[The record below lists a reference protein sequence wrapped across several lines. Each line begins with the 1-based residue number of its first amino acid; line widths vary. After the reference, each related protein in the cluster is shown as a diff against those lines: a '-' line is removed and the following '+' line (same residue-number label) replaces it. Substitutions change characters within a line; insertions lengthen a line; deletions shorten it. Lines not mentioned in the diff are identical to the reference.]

1 MIGLIDADHIP
12 YIVCYNK
19 IGEPEKT
26 LEEAI
31 NSANSYLSG
40 LINGTNVEEFHLFFT
55 IGKNFRYDI
64 YPEYKA
70 NRKNNEKPPFFNEVR
85 DYLVKEYSGVHGYN
99 CEADDLLVI
108 YKNKYITEQKDYVV
122 VSADKDITN
131 LFGVYYDIKNNII
144 VSVSQEYADRY
155 FWKSMITGDTA
166 DNIKAIP
173 GKGPVFAEK
182 LFLNIDDVESYRN
195 LVLNEYI
202 NKFGEELGIEEFYKN
217 YKCLK
222 IKDSYEGMEFITP
235 IKSTEVYARTLGVVG
250 E

>member
-1 MIGLIDADHIP
+1 MIGLIDADVIS
-12 YIVCYNK
+12 YVVCHNK

-31 NSANSYLSG
+31 SSANSYLQG
-40 LINGTNVEEFHLFFT
+40 LINGTNIEEFHLFFT
-55 IGKNFRYDI
+55 IGSNFRYQI

-70 NRKNNEKPPFFNEVR
+70 NRKNSEKPPFFNEVR
-85 DYLVKEYSGVHGYN
+85 DYLIKEYNGIHGYN
-99 CEADDLLVI
+99 LEADDILNI
-108 YKNKYITEQKDYVV
+108 YKNKYIEDRVSYVV
-122 VSADKDITN
+122 ISTDKDITN
-131 LFGVYYDIKNNII
+131 LFGCNYDIKNNVINL
-144 VSVSQEYADRY
+144 VDQDFSDRY
-155 FWKSMITGDTA
+155 FWKSMICGDTA

-173 GKGPVFAEK
+173 GKGPAFAEK

-202 NKFGEELGIEEFYKN
+202 TKFGEEIGIDEFYKN

-222 IKDSYEGMEFITP
+222 IKDSYEGMEFTKP
-235 IKSTEVYARTLGVVG
+235 IKSTEVYARTLGVAR

>member
-1 MIGLIDADHIP
+1 MIGLIDADVIP
-12 YIVCYNK
+12 YIVCFNK
-19 IGEPEKT
+19 AGEPEKT

-31 NSANSYLSG
+31 SSANSYLQG
-40 LINGTNVEEFHLFFT
+40 LINGTSVDEFILFFT
-55 IGKNFRYDI
+55 IGRNYRYDV
-64 YPEYKA
+64 YPDYKA
-70 NRKNNEKPPFFNEVR
+70 NRKNSEKPPLFNEVR

-173 GKGPVFAEK
+173 GKGPAFAEK

>member
-1 MIGLIDADHIP
+1 MIGLIDADMIS
-12 YIVCYNK
+12 YICCYNK

-31 NSANSYLSG
+31 SSVNSYLQS
-40 LINGTNVEEFHLFFT
+40 LLNNAQIEEFHLFFT
-55 IGKNFRYDI
+55 LGKNFRFTI

-85 DYLVKEYSGVHGYN
+85 DYLIKEYNGIYDN
-99 CEADDLLVI
+99 NYEADDLLNV
-108 YKNKYITEQKDYVV
+108 YKNKYIEDR
-122 VSADKDITN
+122 VSYIVISTDKDINN
-131 LFGVYYDIKNNII
+131 LFGVNYDIKNN
-144 VSVSQEYADRY
+144 SVRLVTQDYADRY
-155 FWKSMITGDTA
+155 FWKSMICGDVA

-173 GKGPVFAEK
+173 GKGPAFAEK

-202 NKFGEELGIEEFYKN
+202 NKFGEEVGIDEFYKN

-222 IKDSYEGMEFITP
+222 IKDTCENMEFVKP
-235 IKSTEVYARTLGVVG
+235 LKSTIVYAKTLGMVK
-250 E
+250 